1 MSKIPGCG
9 IMNNLFLNETGGI
22 NTTFK
27 KKFLNFENDFFFLF
41 PLLWCKKM
49 NGLGSSWIIEVF

>member
-27 KKFLNFENDFFFLF
+27 KKFLNFENDFFFSF
-41 PLLWCKKM
+41 
-49 NGLGSSWIIEVF
+49 SSFMV